1 MELKASLQFSAFHF
15 LTLRLPYYFVFLFI
29 QISQLVSDVQQ
40 LQVMQSRLKE
50 SGANEVEC
58 KLCKSFVIWGQGWW
72 RDCLL
77 FWITS
82 STPSYKLK
90 AKMLV
95 GYYCVHTYHSLS
107 YKSMTELSYS
117 KLKFLFVV
125 RAANV
130 QIKLPLYS
138 DNPEKMLLV
147 YSIKSL

>member
-1 MELKASLQFSAFHF
+1 MESLTTVFCMVFNKFHF
-15 LTLRLPYYFVFLFI
+15 LTLSLPYYFVFLFI

-40 LQVMQSRLKE
+40 LQVMQNRLKE

-58 KLCKSFVIWGQGWW
+58 QLCKSFVIWGQGWW

-82 STPSYKLK
+82 PTPSYKLK

-95 GYYCVHTYHSLS
+95 GYYICVHTYHSLS

-117 KLKFLFVV
+117 KLKFLIV
-125 RAANV
+125 
-130 QIKLPLYS
+130 K
-138 DNPEKMLLV
+138 
-147 YSIKSL
+147 